1 MHCMGGRRGGRPLPP
16 PRPAPPVP
24 PPRRRLRG
32 RAKAMAQSGA
42 LIFLHGLGDTEQGW
56 MALSGMLRQ
65 RAPHL
70 RYVTA
75 TAPVMPVTV
84 NMGMRM
90 TSWFDMDAIPVLPET
105 VDDKASIESV
115 GMRALSGLID
125 ETIASGIPPERIV
138 VGGFSQGGC
147 VAMSTALTHPKT
159 LGGVLNISG
168 WLPSFIGDADA
179 IRAAAEAA
187 GGVATRPPLAWGHG
201 EADPTVTFARA
212 QPNGQAWKEAGLE
225 LEFTSYPNVGHDCTS
240 QELDWALDWVAQRL
254 PPL

>member
-1 MHCMGGRRGGRPLPP
+1 M
-16 PRPAPPVP
+16 
-24 PPRRRLRG
+24 
-32 RAKAMAQSGA
+32 
-42 LIFLHGLGDTEQGW
+42 
-56 MALSGMLRQ
+56 
-65 RAPHL
+65 
-70 RYVTA
+70 
-75 TAPVMPVTV
+75 
-84 NMGMRM
+84 
-90 TSWFDMDAIPVLPET
+90 
-105 VDDKASIESV
+105 
-115 GMRALSGLID
+115 
-125 ETIASGIPPERIV
+125 
-138 VGGFSQGGC
+138 GGFSQGGC

-240 QELDWALDWVAQRL
+240 QELDWALDWVAQRCAR
-254 PPL
+254 